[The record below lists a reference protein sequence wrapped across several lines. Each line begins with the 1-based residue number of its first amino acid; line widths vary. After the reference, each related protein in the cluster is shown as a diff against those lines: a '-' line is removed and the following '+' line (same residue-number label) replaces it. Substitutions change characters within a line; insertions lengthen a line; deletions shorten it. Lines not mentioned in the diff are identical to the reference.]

1 MYARKHTQR
10 TSCAFLVA
18 AHEGFKHASRGIQL
32 FRFYGVAL
40 LKSDLRETF
49 YERTFP
55 GYSRFVRP
63 DVPAL
68 WSRHDYDNNVH
79 NTTIYSQTLSL

>member
-1 MYARKHTQR
+1 M
-10 TSCAFLVA
+10 
-18 AHEGFKHASRGIQL
+18 HESIHHVRLTHSERPHAYGFKHASRGIL

-40 LKSDLRETF
+40 PESDLRETF

-68 WSRHDYDNNVH
+68 RSMHDYDNNVH
-79 NTTIYSQTLSL
+79 NSTIYS